1 MVEKGYIEDLW
12 EVIMSVGYT
21 SFCFIII
28 ITMWKTAHVYVL
40 FGINFYFAMT
50 VTENTIREI
59 LLKFS
64 GKLHDKSHRR

>member
-28 ITMWKTAHVYVL
+28 TMYKTAHVYVL

-50 VTENTIREI
+50 VRENTIREN

-64 GKLHDKSHRR
+64 GKLHDKSHKR